1 MPTTSTRP
9 RTIAT
14 AFAVL
19 GGCLAF
25 ALLAVDSDAAGTAAA
40 KAHLLGKTANTPRPT
55 CPTPKDPNAPPEKAC
70 QAMGRVTG
78 FQTNADGRH
87 NPFKVRE
94 PGSIV
99 AWRIDLSRPDKSEQ
113 KFFANALSKSGP
125 PSARLAILKPKGG
138 DKYKL
143 IRQSPVVQ
151 LQSSLGSDQ
160 IFTLNAPLKVK
171 KGMFVALTT
180 STWVSD
186 LADFGASAGDSWR
199 TSRDPGKCGTEST
212 DSAAEN
218 EADLKKLSRPQQKV
232 GGKRSYA
239 CEYKSARILYWAYF
253 VPNG

>member
-1 MPTTSTRP
+1 
-9 RTIAT
+9 
-14 AFAVL
+14 
-19 GGCLAF
+19 
-25 ALLAVDSDAAGTAAA
+25 
-40 KAHLLGKTANTPRPT
+40 
-55 CPTPKDPNAPPEKAC
+55 
-70 QAMGRVTG
+70 MGRVTG

-113 KFFANALSKSGP
+113 KFFANALAKSGP

-186 LADFGASAGDSWR
+186 LADFGASAGDSWL
-199 TSRDPGKCGTEST
+199 TSRDPGRCGTEST